1 MYKPVILIGNGCRSN
16 PALVEHLCSLN
27 IPVLTTWMAMDMV
40 AEDNQAF
47 CGRPGVF
54 GQRAANI
61 IQQSSDKIFVFGARL
76 DNDQVAHRID
86 NFAPRA
92 EKYIF
97 DIDQAELDKL
107 PSSYGWFK
115 SKSHDITNFAGVE
128 ITGHP
133 DPAWLPWCKA
143 LYNRFRPE
151 LEGKTGE
158 YVDPFYFQR
167 ILGDLLTPDD
177 VIALGSSGG
186 APVSF
191 LQTFKIKKGQRVTGC
206 STIGAMGADIPMA
219 IGACLGSGRRRTI
232 CITGDGGFM
241 LNVQELEVVRRLNLP
256 IKFFVFNNNGYGS
269 IRNMQ
274 NARFDGRHVGCDPE
288 SGLTLPPLK
297 YIALSYNI
305 KYYQLVEKTHKWDDK
320 IQQGIYSK
328 DPVELLT
335 WALSDDRPLICEV
348 MIDPAYQQYPRV
360 MSTGFQADAMEDMTP
375 KLDPAELK
383 EIMDY
388 GNT

>member
-1 MYKPVILIGNGCRSN
+1 MYKPVILIGNGCRNN

-27 IPVLTTWMAMDMV
+27 IPVLTTWMAIDMV
-40 AEDNQAF
+40 AEDNPAF

-61 IQQSSDKIFVFGARL
+61 IQQKADDLWVYGARL

-86 NFAPRA
+86 NFAPHA
-92 EKYIF
+92 HKFVF
-97 DIDQAELDKL
+97 DVDQAELNKYPKDWTL
-107 PSSYGWFK
+107 FHRDL
-115 SKSHDITNFAGVE
+115 SKMENSFDEFQ
-128 ITGHP
+128 TG
-133 DPAWLPWCKA
+133 DWLPWCKA

-167 ILGDLLTPDD
+167 ILGELLTPDA

-219 IGACLGSGRRRTI
+219 IGACLGSGKRRTI

-241 LNVQELEVVRRLNLP
+241 MNIQELEVVRRLNLP

-297 YIALSYNI
+297 YIAHSYDI
-305 KYYQLVEKTHKWDDK
+305 HFYQLVENTRKWEDK
-320 IQQGIYSK
+320 IQQGIISN
-328 DPVELLT
+328 DPLKLLT
-335 WALSDDRPLICEV
+335 WALSDDKPLICEV

-360 MSTGFQADAMEDMTP
+360 MSTGFQADSMEDMSP
-375 KLDPAELK
+375 HLDPAELK